1 VSEVTVRKPTDWIA
15 AGGNMNSRPLGFE
28 DIQDR
33 LLKLEKENRRFKQ
46 LGAVVLAIATAIVAM
61 GQGQAKKTVEA
72 NEFLLKDAD
81 GKLRVRIG
89 MGLDFQHKDGPAI
102 VLFDAENF
110 PRISIST
117 SEDQAKIEVNSP
129 QLSASSAMW
138 AGSPGKSGSGLGIN
152 GPAGV
157 FRVNL
162 DGPAIDG
169 PQVSI
174 EDKEGYSTEIG
185 RSDLVTKTGRQEKT
199 PAASL
204 ILFNKDKKIMW
215 SAP

>member
-1 VSEVTVRKPTDWIA
+1 MKPQPDLMSLCARISRLERQSRRVKIA
-15 AGGNMNSRPLGFE
+15 GTIAM
-28 DIQDR
+28 
-33 LLKLEKENRRFKQ
+33 
-46 LGAVVLAIATAIVAM
+46 VLAACIVVM
-61 GQGQAKKTVEA
+61 GQAETAKVVTA
-72 NEFLLKDAD
+72 NEFVLKDAD
-81 GKLRVRIG
+81 AKVRAKIG
-89 MGLDFQHKDGPAI
+89 MGLDFLHKDGPAI
-102 VLFDAENF
+102 VLFDAENHA
-110 PRISIST
+110 RISLST
-117 SEDQAKIEVNSP
+117 SEDDATVYVNSA
-129 QLSASSAMW
+129 QLSESSAMW
-138 AGSPGKSGSGLGIN
+138 AGSPGKSGSGLGVT

-162 DGPAIDG
+162 DGAAVGG

-185 RSDLVTKTGRQEKT
+185 RCDLVTKTGREEKT